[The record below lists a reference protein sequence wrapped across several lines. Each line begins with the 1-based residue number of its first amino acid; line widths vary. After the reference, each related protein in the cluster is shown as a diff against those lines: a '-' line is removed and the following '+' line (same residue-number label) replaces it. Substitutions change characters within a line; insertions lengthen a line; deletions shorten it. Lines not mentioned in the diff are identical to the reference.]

1 MRKAT
6 LIIMIAASLGV
17 AACDNGETPKRPGEQ
32 DQLFKSQRQDLDRAK
47 GVEDTVR
54 QQAEQQRRQ
63 IDQATQ

>member
-1 MRKAT
+1 MRNAT
-6 LIIMIAASLGV
+6 LIILIAVSLAV
-17 AACDNGETPKRPGEQ
+17 SACDNGETPKRPGEQ
-32 DQLFKSQRQDLDRAK
+32 DQLLQSQRQDLERAK